1 MNVLHDWSLGL
12 DFPWHLLKLSNEWV
26 TCQSMFTALYRNWW
40 RIGPE
45 LKGNKSFALSETVSI
60 CAFNIVCCVGCTW
73 GAGLGSGGGLLSMA
87 GHHWTLQWRG
97 CISREEDGGV
107 LRPESV
113 LSGEMNEG
121 AEVKLHAVRVDIAHI
136 KLHIHTD
143 RQYSNNATFSR
154 QDPSV
159 WYQLSTQV
167 LHKSPANIFFWH
179 RTKSF
184 FSASFK
190 WLFHCVILSLCHFN
204 VVEYIMFLVDVAIEP
219 TSTHCDSCLCFFRS
233 VWKPW
238 NHSLPSP
245 NASVPNPSP
254 SSWPTERPSSSPCR
268 SVCLSVWFLT
278 YTGLTY
284 CLYLN
289 LESSMWCTFCFD
301 VCLSGGSCTL

>member
-1 MNVLHDWSLGL
+1 M
-12 DFPWHLLKLSNEWV
+12 
-26 TCQSMFTALYRNWW
+26 
-40 RIGPE
+40 
-45 LKGNKSFALSETVSI
+45 
-60 CAFNIVCCVGCTW
+60 CCVGCTW

-121 AEVKLHAVRVDIAHI
+121 AEVKLYAVRVDRAHI

-184 FSASFK
+184 SQLPLNDCFTVSFYRCDILTSWNISCCSLMLRLNQLPHIVIHVYVSSGQFESPETIRCLHRTLLFQILRHPRDLPRGHLPVPAGLCVSLGDFS
-190 WLFHCVILSLCHFN
+190 H
-204 VVEYIMFLVDVAIEP
+204 
-219 TSTHCDSCLCFFRS
+219 TQDSCII
-233 VWKPW
+233 
-238 NHSLPSP
+238 
-245 NASVPNPSP
+245 
-254 SSWPTERPSSSPCR
+254 
-268 SVCLSVWFLT
+268 
-278 YTGLTY
+278 
-284 CLYLN
+284 
-289 LESSMWCTFCFD
+289 CTW
-301 VCLSGGSCTL
+301 T